1 MSWQIPIL
9 QFIMKNITT
18 KSTTLAL
25 ALLGIFALGAC
36 HPKDGPEGPNPN
48 NPTEY
53 ALEACAFG
61 LNVQDCERGFSRD
74 SNYIFEGVYRDGKF
88 YFGEEKRDEMVLN
101 ITPDNKI
108 ILNAVAESDKF
119 RGVNASSSSRC
130 INIVSDGPD
139 HTAYHLEWVAE
150 GESTITLWNGEGA
163 GRQEISFKV
172 TSRKEIPLEGIAFR
186 YDGSI
191 YKFQKVIPTEYVS
204 EGTFQYMLLKAW
216 KNGKENLDYLPT
228 FELVGPIPLNA
239 TPTVLYLT
247 QDFTAFIPDP
257 NDRVYG
263 KEVSVYD
270 FNERLYK
277 DYRWFPEYSLPS
289 FPEGYNE
296 QNWETC
302 PLELQSEWQ
311 HQYLES
317 MLKLYPSDLRERRI
331 KLWVDKTSERSL
343 GGFAL
348 YLLSEDARVVVN
360 EANNSASVIAYT
372 TYQMGISGNR

>member
-247 QDFTAFIPDP
+247 QDFMANIPSPD
-257 NDRVYG
+257 DRVYG
-263 KEVSVYD
+263 QAVSAHEY
-270 FNERLYK
+270 NLRLYK
-277 DYRWFPEYSLPS
+277 GYRWFPEYFQPEK
-289 FPEGYNE
+289 PEGY
-296 QNWETC
+296 QFVSDA
-302 PLELQSEWQ
+302 PLEIQKEWQ
-311 HQYLES
+311 QSYLNS
-317 MLKLYPSDLRERRI
+317 MLKLFPADLRERRI
-331 KLWVDKTSERSL
+331 KLWIDKTSELRT

-348 YLLSEDARVVVN
+348 YLLSEDAHVAVN
-360 EANNSASVIAYT
+360 ESNNSASVIAHT
-372 TYQMGISGNR
+372 TYQMGISGNK

>member
-1 MSWQIPIL
+1 
-9 QFIMKNITT
+9 MKNITT

-74 SNYIFEGVYRDGKF
+74 SNYVFEGVYRDGKF

-239 TPTVLYLT
+239 TPTVLHLT

-257 NDRVYG
+257 DDRVYG

-277 DYRWFPEYSLPS
+277 DYRWFPEYNRPELPEDY
-289 FPEGYNE
+289 PYLGDA
-296 QNWETC
+296 
-302 PLELQSEWQ
+302 PLEIQREWQ
-311 HQYLES
+311 QKYLDS
-317 MLKLYPSDLRERRI
+317 MLKLYPADLRERRI
-331 KLWVDKTSERSL
+331 KFWIDMSSELSSC
-343 GGFAL
+343 GFAL
-348 YLLSEDARVVVN
+348 YLRSEDAHVAIN
-360 EANNSASVIAYT
+360 EASCTASVVSHT
-372 TYQMGISGNR
+372 SYQMGISGTK